1 MHHEVQERSKENS
14 LKQKN
19 MAKLRRVLL
28 ILAGVISIVMS
39 IVAFRLDLGM
49 PADRE
54 YYGGDAFTGIQHAAA
69 RTGTNLFYLTNIVHL
84 GTCTVL
90 FVGGITLIAFSLPA
104 SKSEKNRKCEKP
116 SAKEETT
123 GEE

>member
-1 MHHEVQERSKENS
+1 
-14 LKQKN
+14 

-39 IVAFRLDLGM
+39 FVTFRCDGKYLHHTE
-49 PADRE
+49 RE
-54 YYGGDAFTGIQHAAA
+54 YNMDFGFMGFRHSPSDTEWS
-69 RTGTNLFYLTNIVHL
+69 LLYLTKIVRL

-104 SKSEKNRKCEKP
+104 SKSEKPQKCEKP